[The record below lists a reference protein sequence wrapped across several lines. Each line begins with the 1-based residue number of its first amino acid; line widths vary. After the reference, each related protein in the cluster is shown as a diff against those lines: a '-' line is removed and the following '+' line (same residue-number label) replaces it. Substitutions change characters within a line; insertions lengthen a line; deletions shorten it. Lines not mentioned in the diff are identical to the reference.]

1 MREQVKV
8 LILSPNEQL
17 NAAGLG
23 FLRRLAAN
31 PKAVR
36 DFDDSLLV
44 SRLVELANSQDPHA
58 ALGTLLRSAF
68 NLA

>member
-1 MREQVKV
+1 M
-8 LILSPNEQL
+8 
-17 NAAGLG
+17 
-23 FLRRLAAN
+23 RRLAAS
-31 PKAVR
+31 PKAVRDFDDSFLVSRLVELAKAVR

-58 ALGTLLRSAF
+58 ALGALPYLEVYSAL